1 MKAHLKF
8 IVAFSMLLSVAFGSS
23 AADTLNFASDTTRR
37 VVIYNSYSKR
47 IAWASTLDGIVRD
60 SLKARYPWLTIAHGF
75 ADCDRAKTR
84 IIPMIH
90 IRSSAFSYRN
100 LSSDE
105 FPECYN
111 GFFKSENQPICNIFI
126 GEESWNVYRY
136 MRFMNHMN
144 DSGSAHEVPEV
155 ILSDV
160 DSVSNIYDPFDHPMT
175 GYYNPIQIEKSRHL
189 LAEDGKGEAYSHE
202 PMSFVNLKLPLKENL
217 DLIFAMFPDTREIVF
232 LDSKYPAVHYVW
244 NGLQAAMK
252 EEGYSS
258 RASVWQMSVSLTN
271 SNAIFDSISVSHP
284 GRVYLSYAF
293 SWSRDFSSFSQEKMD
308 SVLNIKGGN
317 PIFYLKS
324 HTLLHNREIGG
335 FFRSEDEAVSLAV
348 DCAAQY
354 IDGKSD
360 DRSLELKGGSYVF
373 NKTALNYY
381 KVPASSYVYKNAIYV
396 NRQSSFFKTY
406 KVEVMEALFFLIM
419 MAAGISV
426 YKRYRAN
433 NRKINRISE
442 KYKSLF
448 EEMSFLF
455 NNANFMLSIYSS
467 DGRSNYSES
476 SDMPV
481 DINLSGLLSK
491 RSESRFD
498 AGESYSSDGILNG
511 IPSHVVVNRFKNVD
525 GSSGYIAAVSNLE
538 EFRSESLKVMDMEGL
553 IDFATSSLDIGMACF
568 NPCDGYAYANDV
580 WFQYTGDEK
589 THSDTFVPDYHTFS
603 PADRADVT
611 DDMEKRFKSPMPPFS
626 SNLVLVYPD
635 GSSHYVSL
643 YIFSIKSEKES
654 CESILQLIL
663 NNDRIRNDESDLSKA
678 EELAKQAEKDRTSF
692 LNNVSHEIRTPL
704 NAIVGFSNILAAE
717 EPVAED
723 EKIMMIDSIKSNKE
737 QLFKLISD
745 VLDISKFEAGSY
757 KFNYKVIDLNESFN
771 NYLYEIKRQCKT
783 PDIRAL
789 CGKHSGSPL
798 FRTDGVCLNKIYM
811 NLISNAC
818 KFTSS
823 GGISIGYT
831 ERPDSYSFYI
841 KDTGCGIKESD
852 IQRIFKSFEKIDSF
866 TPGFGLG
873 LSLTKAIVEN
883 MGGKISIISEV
894 NVGTTVWFSLPKQEI
909 KPFTGDEANSDLIG

>member
-1 MKAHLKF
+1 MKAFLK
-8 IVAFSMLLSVAFGSS
+8 VVLAFSMLLATTFGSS
-23 AADTLNFASDTTRR
+23 AANDYTNVRDTARR
-37 VVIYNSYSKR
+37 VVIFNSYSSR
-47 IAWASTLDGIVRD
+47 ISWSKDIEERIHD
-60 SLKARYPWLTIAHGF
+60 SLEARYPGLTIVQGF
-75 ADCDRAKTR
+75 ANSDKAKTKLV
-84 IIPMIH
+84 PMINM
-90 IRSSAFSYRN
+90 RTSALSYGN
-100 LSSDE
+100 FVGQE
-105 FPECYN
+105 FAERFNYY
-111 GFFKSENQPICNIFI
+111 FLTKNQPICNIFI

-136 MRFMNHMN
+136 MRFMNLVN
-144 DSGSAHEVPEV
+144 NPDSAREVPEV
-155 ILSDV
+155 ILSEV
-160 DSVSNIYDPFDHPMT
+160 DSVSNVYDPYDHPMT
-175 GYYNPIQIEKSRHL
+175 GHYNAIPIEESRHL
-189 LAEDGKGEAYSHE
+189 LAEDGEGEAYTHE

-232 LDSKYPAVHYVW
+232 LDSKYPAIHYVW
-244 NGLQAAMK
+244 NGLQTAMK

-258 RASVWQMSVSLTN
+258 RASLKLMSVSLTN

-293 SWSRDFSSFSQEKMD
+293 SWSRDFSSFSRDKMD
-308 SVLNIKGGN
+308 SVLNIEGGN

-324 HTLLHNREIGG
+324 HSLLHNREIGG

-360 DRSLELKGGSYVF
+360 DRSHELKGGNYVL
-373 NKTALNYY
+373 NKTAFSYY
-381 KVPASSYVYKNAIYV
+381 KIPASAYVYKNVIYV
-396 NRQSSFFKTY
+396 NLPSSFFKKY

-426 YKRYRAN
+426 YDRYRNN

-455 NNANFMLSIYSS
+455 NNANFMLSIYGP

-476 SDMPV
+476 PNMPV
-481 DINLSGLLSK
+481 DINLSGLLSR
-491 RSESRFD
+491 RSEGLFD
-498 AGESYSSDGILNG
+498 AGETYSSDGVLNG

-525 GSSGYIAAVSNLE
+525 GSCGYVAAVSNLE

-568 NPCDGYAYANDV
+568 NLCDGSAYANDV

-589 THSDTFVPDYHTFS
+589 IHSDTFVPEYHTFS

-626 SNLVLVYPD
+626 SNLVLVSPD

-643 YIFSIKSEKES
+643 YIFSRKSDKED
-654 CESILQLIL
+654 CEAILQLIL
-663 NNDRIRNDESDLSKA
+663 NNDRIRNDELDLNKA
-678 EELAKQAEKDRTSF
+678 EELAKQAEQDRTSF

-704 NAIVGFSNILAAE
+704 NAIVGFSNILSAE

-723 EKIMMIDSIKSNKE
+723 EKSMMIDSIKSNKE

-757 KFNYKVIDLNESFN
+757 KFNFKVIDLDESFS

-789 CGKHSGSPL
+789 FGKHSGSPL

-818 KFTSS
+818 KFTNS
-823 GGISIGYT
+823 GSISIGYT

-841 KDTGCGIKESD
+841 KDTGCGIKETD
-852 IQRIFKSFEKIDSF
+852 IPRIFKSFEKIDGF

-873 LSLTKAIVEN
+873 LSLTKAIVES

-909 KPFTGDEANSDLIG
+909 KPFTGDEFNSGLIG